1 MAPPHFLLVTL
12 PAQGHVNPSLRFAHR
27 LIRTTGARVTLA
39 TCLSVFHCSNIQS
52 HDDDVC
58 NLSLLTFSDGFDDG
72 VISST
77 EDVQTRLL
85 NLERHGD
92 KTLSEF
98 IEANRNGD
106 SPVSCVIYTILPS
119 WVPRLARRFHLPSV
133 LLWIQPA
140 LAFNVYYNH
149 STGRNSGFDYPNL
162 PTLETRDLP
171 SFLSPSNTSNTAQ
184 AVFLELMEFL
194 REEPNVKVLVNTF
207 DSLEPEALSAV
218 PGIEMVAVGPLLPP
232 DMFTRSEPVKDQS
245 SYTLWLDSKTE
256 SSVIYVSF
264 GTMVELSKKQI
275 TELARA
281 LIEWKRPFL
290 WVITDKANREAK
302 IEGED
307 ETEIEKIA
315 CLRHELEEVGM
326 IVSWC
331 SQVEVLRHRAVGC
344 FLTHCGWS
352 STLESLVLGVPVVAF
367 PMWSDQ
373 PTNAKLLE
381 DLWRTGVRVREKEEG
396 LVERGEIRRCLEAVM
411 EEESVELKVNGETW
425 KRLAV
430 EAGRERGSSD
440 KNMEAF
446 VETLFSGAEEVKDK
460 NECLEK
466 FECWEKSNLLS

>member
-12 PAQGHVNPSLRFAHR
+12 PAQGHVNPSLRFARR
-27 LIRTTGARVTLA
+27 LIRTTGARVTFV
-39 TCLSVFHCSNIQS
+39 TCISIFHCSRIPNHHNI
-52 HDDDVC
+52 D
-58 NLSLLTFSDGFDDG
+58 NLSFLTFSDGFDDG
-72 VISST
+72 VIST
-77 EDVQTRLL
+77 TDDVQNRLL
-85 NLERHGD
+85 NLKRNGD

-106 SPVSCVIYTILPS
+106 SPVTCLIYTILPS
-119 WVPRLARRFHLPSV
+119 WVPKLARRFHLPSV

-140 LAFNVYYNH
+140 LVFHVYYNH
-149 STGRNSGFDYPNL
+149 LSVNSSGFEFPNL
-162 PTLETRDLP
+162 PILKIRDLP
-171 SFLSPSNTSNTAQ
+171 SFISPSNTNKNAQ
-184 AVFLELMEFL
+184 AVYVELMEFL
-194 REEPNVKVLVNTF
+194 KEESNLRVLFNTF
-207 DSLEPEALSAV
+207 DSLEPEALTAIQN
-218 PGIEMVAVGPLLPP
+218 IEMVAVGPLLPE
-232 DMFTRSEPVKDQS
+232 DIFKGSKSVKDQS

-275 TELARA
+275 EELARA
-281 LIEWKRPFL
+281 LIDGKRPFL
-290 WVITDKANREAK
+290 WVITEKSNREAK

-315 CLRHELEEVGM
+315 EFKHELEEVGM

-331 SQVEVLRHRAVGC
+331 SQVEVLRHQAIGC
-344 FLTHCGWS
+344 FVNHCGWS

-381 DLWRTGVRVREKEEG
+381 EKWKTGVKVRENEEG

-411 EEESVELKVNGETW
+411 VEKAEELKVNAEKW

-430 EAGRERGSSD
+430 EAGKEEGSSD
-440 KNMEAF
+440 KNLVAF
-446 VETLFSGAEEVKDK
+446 VDSVLRLCKTEEAM
-460 NECLEK
+460 
-466 FECWEKSNLLS
+466 

>member
-52 HDDDVC
+52 HDDVC
-58 NLSLLTFSDGFDDG
+58 NLSLLTFSDGFDNG
-72 VISST
+72 VISNT

-149 STGRNSGFDYPNL
+149 STGRNSGSEFPNL

-207 DSLEPEALSAV
+207 DSLEPEALTAV

-315 CLRHELEEVGM
+315 CLRHELDEVGM

-411 EEESVELKVNGETW
+411 EEKSVELRENGDTW

-440 KNMEAF
+440 KNMEAL
-446 VETLFSGAEEVKDK
+446 VETLFSGAEEVKYK

-466 FECWEKSNLLS
+466 SNLLS

>member
-52 HDDDVC
+52 HDNVY

-77 EDVQTRLL
+77 EDVQNRLL

-98 IEANRNGD
+98 IEANKNGD
-106 SPVSCVIYTILPS
+106 SPVACVIYTILPR
-119 WVPRLARRFHLPSV
+119 WVPRLARRFNLPSV

-149 STGRNSGFDYPNL
+149 STRHNSSFEFPNL
-162 PTLETRDLP
+162 LTLETRDLP

-184 AVFLELMEFL
+184 RVYLELMEFL
-194 REEPNVKVLVNTF
+194 KEESNVKVLVNTF
-207 DSLEPEALSAV
+207 DSLEPEALTAI
-218 PGIEMVAVGPLLPP
+218 PDIEMVAVGPLLPP

-245 SYTLWLDSKTE
+245 SYTLWPDSKTE

-264 GTMVELSKKQI
+264 GTMVELSKRQI
-275 TELARA
+275 EELARA
-281 LIEWKRPFL
+281 LIEWKMPFL
-290 WVITDKANREAK
+290 WVITDKSNREAK
-302 IEGED
+302 IEGEE

-315 CLRHELEEVGM
+315 GFRHELEEIGM

-331 SQVEVLRHRAVGC
+331 SQVEVLRHKAVGC
-344 FLTHCGWS
+344 FVIHCGWS

-381 DLWRTGVRVREKEEG
+381 DMWRTGVRVRENEEG
-396 LVERGEIRRCLEAVM
+396 LVERGEIRRCLKAVM
-411 EEESVELKVNGETW
+411 EEKSVELRENAYKW

-446 VETLFSGAEEVKDK
+446 VENLFSEAEEVKDK

-466 FECWEKSNLLS
+466 SNLFS

>member
-39 TCLSVFHCSNIQS
+39 TCLSVFRCSNIQS
-52 HDDDVC
+52 HENVY

-72 VISST
+72 VISNI
-77 EDVQTRLL
+77 EDVQNRLL
-85 NLERHGD
+85 NLECNGS

-98 IEANRNGD
+98 IEANKKGD
-106 SPVSCVIYTILPS
+106 SPVACVIYTILPS
-119 WVPRLARRFHLPSV
+119 WVPRLARRFHLPTV

-140 LAFNVYYNH
+140 LAFHVYYNH
-149 STGRNSGFDYPNL
+149 STGHNSGFEFPNL

-171 SFLSPSNTSNTAQ
+171 SFLSPSDTCNTAQ
-184 AVFLELMEFL
+184 AVYLELMEFL
-194 REEPNVKVLVNTF
+194 KEAPNVKVLVNTF
-207 DSLEPEALSAV
+207 DSLEPEALTAV

-245 SYTLWLDSKTE
+245 GYKLWLDSKTE

-275 TELARA
+275 KELARA
-281 LIEWKRPFL
+281 LTEGKRPFL
-290 WVITDKANREAK
+290 WVVTDKANREAK

-315 CLRHELEEVGM
+315 GLRHELDEVGM
-326 IVSWC
+326 IISWC

-381 DLWRTGVRVREKEEG
+381 DLWRTGVRVRENEEG
-396 LVERGEIRRCLEAVM
+396 LVERGEIIRCLEAVM
-411 EEESVELKVNGETW
+411 EEKTVELGENTEKW

-446 VETLFSGAEEVKDK
+446 VETLFSGVEEVEDK
-460 NECLEK
+460 NERLD
-466 FECWEKSNLLS
+466 KSNLLS

>member
-39 TCLSVFHCSNIQS
+39 TCHSVFHCSNIQS
-52 HDDDVC
+52 HDNVY

-72 VISST
+72 VISNT
-77 EDVQTRLL
+77 EDVQNRLL
-85 NLERHGD
+85 NLERNGD

-98 IEANRNGD
+98 IEANKNGD
-106 SPVSCVIYTILPS
+106 SPVACVIYTILPS

-149 STGRNSGFDYPNL
+149 STGNNFGFEFPNL

-171 SFLSPSNTSNTAQ
+171 SFLSPSNTSNNIAQ
-184 AVFLELMEFL
+184 EVHLELMEFL
-194 REEPNVKVLVNTF
+194 KEEPNVKVLVNTF
-207 DSLEPEALSAV
+207 DSLEAEALTAV
-218 PGIEMVAVGPLLPP
+218 RDIEMVAAGPLLPP

-245 SYTLWLDSKTE
+245 NYTLWLDSKTE

-275 TELARA
+275 KELARA
-281 LIEWKRPFL
+281 LIECKRPFL

-302 IEGED
+302 IKGEN

-315 CLRHELEEVGM
+315 SLRHELDEVGM

-344 FLTHCGWS
+344 YLSHCGWN

-373 PTNAKLLE
+373 PTNAKLVLLE
-381 DLWRTGVRVREKEEG
+381 DLWRTGVRVRENEDG

-411 EEESVELKVNGETW
+411 EEKSVELRENGEAW

-460 NECLEK
+460 NQCLEK
-466 FECWEKSNLLS
+466 STLLS

>member
-1 MAPPHFLLVTL
+1 MAPQHFLLVTY
-12 PAQGHVNPSLRFAHR
+12 PAQGHVNPALRFAHR

-39 TCLSVFHCSNIQS
+39 TCLSIYHCSNILNF
-52 HDDDVC
+52 DNVY
-58 NLSLLTFSDGFDDG
+58 NLSLLTFSDGYDDG
-72 VISST
+72 VISTT
-77 EDVQTRLL
+77 EDVQKRLL
-85 NLERHGD
+85 NLERNGD

-98 IEANRNGD
+98 IETNRNGD
-106 SPVSCVIYTILPS
+106 SPVACVIYTILPS
-119 WVPRLARRFHLPSV
+119 WVPKLARRFHLPSV

-140 LAFNVYYNH
+140 LAFNLYYNH
-149 STGRNSGFDYPNL
+149 STRTNSGFFEFPNL
-162 PTLETRDLP
+162 LTLETRDLP

-184 AVFLELMEFL
+184 AVYLDLMECL
-194 REEPNVKVLVNTF
+194 KEESNVKQVLVNTF
-207 DSLEPEALSAV
+207 DSLEPEALTAI
-218 PGIEMVAVGPLLPP
+218 PNIEMVAVGPLLPP
-232 DMFTRSEPVKDQS
+232 HVFFTRSVSVKDQS

-275 TELARA
+275 EELARA
-281 LIEWKRPFL
+281 LIECKMPFL
-290 WVITDKANREAK
+290 WVITDKSNREAK
-302 IEGED
+302 IEGEE

-315 CLRHELEEVGM
+315 GFRHELDEIGL

-381 DLWRTGVRVREKEEG
+381 DLWRTGVRVRENEEG

-411 EEESVELKVNGETW
+411 EEKSVELRENAEKW
-425 KRLAV
+425 KRLAIK
-430 EAGRERGSSD
+430 AGRERGSAD
-440 KNMEAF
+440 RNMETF
-446 VETLFSGAEEVKDK
+446 VDSLFSEAEKVKDQK
-460 NECLEK
+460 
-466 FECWEKSNLLS
+466 